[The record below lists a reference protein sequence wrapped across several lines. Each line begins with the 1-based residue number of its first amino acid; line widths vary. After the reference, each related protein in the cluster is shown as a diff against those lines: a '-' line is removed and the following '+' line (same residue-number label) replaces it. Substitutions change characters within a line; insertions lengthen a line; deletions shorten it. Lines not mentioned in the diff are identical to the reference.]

1 MHAINEVEMF
11 KRVRSLSWRNEGPDH
26 EPYYDFWRPR
36 ILRCKIVLQMA
47 IGVTIV
53 LLLIIKAISHSPYLH
68 NLLEVTLPIPTQL
81 AWEHKTLEIVA
92 KGLAYS
98 AGVDLAYM
106 LFTPGPDE
114 AFEPVVLALASGVIL
129 LASEEAIK
137 WEQSVGALLLSI
149 AIGVVWAIKKKLF
162 DARG

>member
-1 MHAINEVEMF
+1 
-11 KRVRSLSWRNEGPDH
+11 
-26 EPYYDFWRPR
+26 
-36 ILRCKIVLQMA
+36 
-47 IGVTIV
+47 
-53 LLLIIKAISHSPYLH
+53 
-68 NLLEVTLPIPTQL
+68 
-81 AWEHKTLEIVA
+81 
-92 KGLAYS
+92 
-98 AGVDLAYM
+98 M

-129 LASEEAIK
+129 LASEEVIR

>member
-1 MHAINEVEMF
+1 MHSINEVEMF
-11 KRVRSLSWRNEGPDH
+11 KRVRSLSWQNEDPDH

-53 LLLIIKAISHSPYLH
+53 LLLTIKTLSHSPYLH
-68 NLLEVTLPIPTQL
+68 NLLEATLPVPTQL

-129 LASEEAIK
+129 LASEEAIR

-149 AIGVVWAIKKKLF
+149 AIGIVWAIKKKLF
-162 DARG
+162 DSRG

>member
-1 MHAINEVEMF
+1 MF
-11 KRVRSLSWRNEGPDH
+11 KRVRSLSWQNEVSDR

-36 ILRCKIVLQMA
+36 ILRCKIVFQMA
-47 IGVTIV
+47 IGTTIA
-53 LLLIIKAISHSPYLH
+53 LLLVIKALSHSAYLH
-68 NLLEVTLPIPTQL
+68 DFFELNLPVPAQL

-129 LASEEAIK
+129 LASEEAIR
-137 WEQSVGALLLSI
+137 WEQSVGALVLSI
-149 AIGVVWAIKKKLF
+149 AIGVVWAVKKKLF

>member
-1 MHAINEVEMF
+1 MDVTKGVEMF
-11 KRVRSLSWRNEGPDH
+11 KRVRSLSWQSKASDR
-26 EPYYDFWRPR
+26 EPYYDFWKPK
-36 ILRCKIVLQMA
+36 ILRCKILLQMG

-53 LLLIIKAISHSPYLH
+53 LLLAIKALSHSAYLH
-68 NLLEVTLPIPTQL
+68 DLFESNLPVPARL
-81 AWEHKTLEIVA
+81 AWEHKTLEIVG

-98 AGVDLAYM
+98 AGIDLAYM

-129 LASEEAIK
+129 LASEEAIR
-137 WEQSVGALLLSI
+137 WEQSIGALVLSL
-149 AIGVVWAIKKKLF
+149 AIGVVWAVKKRLF

>member
-1 MHAINEVEMF
+1 
-11 KRVRSLSWRNEGPDH
+11 
-26 EPYYDFWRPR
+26 
-36 ILRCKIVLQMA
+36 MA
-47 IGVTIV
+47 IGATIA
-53 LLLIIKAISHSPYLH
+53 LLLIIKILSHSAYLH
-68 NLLEVTLPIPTQL
+68 HLFEVYLPVPTLL
-81 AWEHKTLEIVA
+81 AWEYKTLEIVA

-129 LASEEAIK
+129 LASEEAIR